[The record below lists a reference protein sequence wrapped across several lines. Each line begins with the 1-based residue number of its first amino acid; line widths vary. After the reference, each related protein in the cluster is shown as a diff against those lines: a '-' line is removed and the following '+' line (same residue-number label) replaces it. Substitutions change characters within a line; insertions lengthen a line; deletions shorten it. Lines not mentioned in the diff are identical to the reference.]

1 MFFDSSYLLYVFIP
15 TLVITL
21 FAQWRV
27 KSAFNKWS
35 RVRNQ
40 KGISGAETAELIKQR
55 SQLAF
60 VETKWIP
67 GQMTDHYDPRD
78 KSINLSESSRDAS
91 VAAMAIVAH
100 ELGHAEQD
108 RTGYSPLRIRSALV
122 PAANIGSK
130 LGIWLVFGGLML
142 NFLLGQFG
150 DIIAWVGVFLFAAA
164 VLFSFVTLPVEFNAS
179 KRAKVWV
186 RDYGLATEEEAA
198 GVDAVLNAAAL
209 TYVAAAATSLL
220 TLMYYIRILNR

>member
-1 MFFDSSYLLYVFIP
+1 MGSYMLWVFIP

-35 RVRNQ
+35 KVRNQ
-40 KGISGAETAELIKQR
+40 NGISGAQTAELIKQR

-108 RTGYSPLRIRSALV
+108 RMGYGPLRMRSALV

-130 LGIWLVFGGLML
+130 LGLGLVFLGFML
-142 NFLLGQFG
+142 NAFLGTYG
-150 DIIAWVGVFLFAAA
+150 DIVAWIGVFLFAAA

-186 RDYGLATEEEAA
+186 REYGLATEEEAA

-209 TYVAAAATSLL
+209 TYVAAAATALL